1 MAKDLDPSSLFELG
15 IGSLDRQSP
24 RRAEPVYYRDVLQR
38 VLDQSTNSPAAKNQ
52 VQLGR
57 ITQDMFDDFGGLA
70 HQFGIER
77 PRSVEVRINDKLPAL
92 SSHFDF
98 DIVDNPSETKRIR
111 KIIQDNINPAG
122 KYALTHPEWRSAARA
137 LEPHMNEGLHLLLNL
152 GVGAAKKPVLHRVNM
167 RDAIVTA
174 LWMEGLITAPDSA
187 SFTAAANRKALAE
200 PTARMLVAGQKR
212 AESAFGVGGRELAK
226 ALPIVE
232 NLAASVGLRGSGS
245 RPLSPK
251 LFRPGGTF
259 DPLSWIPRRDLRAES
274 NRESGVDRKLVHAD
288 PKLRFNLMMERL
300 TSAMP
305 PEDLAT
311 LLKVVPNNSDE
322 LRYGAALIGAL
333 EDSRIR
339 SEFGGRDYTKLAV
352 QLTDV
357 FAPQRTTAS
366 TQVVTNFTKAAVAG
380 GHAST
385 EEALQTLQRVA
396 RRMPGVAPGLTS
408 GGGKTAL
415 ILALAGMISTGLLVA
430 AGSSKEAA

>member
-15 IGSLDRQSP
+15 IGSLDQQPS
-24 RRAEPVYYRDVLQR
+24 RRAEPVYRRDVLQR

-92 SSHFDF
+92 SSHYDF
-98 DIVDNPSETKRIR
+98 EIVDNPSETKRIR
-111 KIIQDNINPAG
+111 KVIQDHLDIG
-122 KYALTHPEWRSAARA
+122 SKYAVNRREWLPAARA
-137 LEPHMNEGLHLLLNL
+137 LEPFINDGLHLMLNL
-152 GVGAAKKPVLHRVNM
+152 GVANGAFLHRLNM
-167 RDAIVTA
+167 RDAIVSA

-212 AESAFGVGGRELAK
+212 AGSAFGVGGRELAK

-245 RPLSPK
+245 RLLSPE

-259 DPLSWIPRRDLRAES
+259 DPLSQITRKDLRAES
-274 NRESGVDRKLVHAD
+274 NRESGVNRAIVLAD

-311 LLKVVPNNSDE
+311 LLKVVPKNTDE

-333 EDSRIR
+333 QSPGIR
-339 SEFGGRDYTKLAV
+339 REFGGRDYTMLAG

-385 EEALQTLQRVA
+385 EEALQTLKRVA
-396 RRMPGVAPGLTS
+396 RKMPSVAPGLTS